1 MRLLRTLML
10 PLAAAAVIAMPMT
23 ASATDYKTLLDIPE
37 GATLI
42 NLSATERV
50 EIEQDLLVA
59 NLQFKYEHKDPKVV
73 QNEVNKVMKKA
84 LDEAQD
90 EKSVKAATQQYRV
103 HEYDLN
109 RSKDRTRRNMI
120 WRGQQGLQIKGKKA
134 DDLLELVGE
143 LQGMGLTLNGL
154 SYQVSPELL
163 EETRNDMLEGAME
176 KLMVK
181 AERTAKAIR
190 KDDVDFLQI
199 NVDMG
204 GYHPQPRM
212 YQKSAMM
219 AMDAAESMAAPVA
232 APGESTVNMTV
243 SAQALLR

>member
-1 MRLLRTLML
+1 MRLLLTVAA
-10 PLAAAAVIAMPMT
+10 LAALTFPMT
-23 ASATDYKTLLDIPE
+23 ANAQDYKTLLDIPE
-37 GATLI
+37 GSTLI

-50 EIEQDLLVA
+50 EVEQDLLVA
-59 NLQFKYEHKDPKVV
+59 NLQFKFENKDPKVV

-84 LDEAQD
+84 MDEAQD
-90 EKSVKAATQQYRV
+90 EKHVKAKTQQYYVR
-103 HEYDLN
+103 EYDLN
-109 RSKDRTRRNMI
+109 RGKKGTRRNMV

-154 SYQVSPELL
+154 NYQVSPELL
-163 EETRNDMLEGAME
+163 EETRNSLLEGAME

-204 GYHPQPRM
+204 NGYVQPRM
-212 YQKSAMM
+212 YAKSM
-219 AMDAAESMAAPVA
+219 AMSADVAEMAAPVA
-232 APGESTVNMTV
+232 APGESTINMTV
-243 SAQALLR
+243 SAKALLR

>member
-1 MRLLRTLML
+1 MRILLTVAA
-10 PLAAAAVIAMPMT
+10 LAALSFPMT
-23 ASATDYKTLLDIPE
+23 ANAQDYKTLLDIPE

-50 EIEQDLLVA
+50 EVEQDLLIA
-59 NLQFKYEHKDPKVV
+59 NLQFRFEDKDPKVV
-73 QNEVNKVMKKA
+73 QNEVNKVMRKA
-84 LDEAQD
+84 LDKAQD
-90 EKSVKAATQQYRV
+90 EKNVKAKTQQYYVR
-103 HEYDLN
+103 EYDLN
-109 RSKDRTRRNMI
+109 RSKDRTRRNMV
-120 WRGQQGLQIKGKKA
+120 WRGQQSLQIKGKKA
-134 DDLLELVGE
+134 DDLLEVVGE
-143 LQGMGLTLNGL
+143 IQALGLTMSGL
-154 SYQVSPELL
+154 TYQVSPELL
-163 EETRNDMLEGAME
+163 EETRNDLLEGAME

-204 GYHPQPRM
+204 GGHVPRRA
-212 YQKSAMM
+212 YAKSMG
-219 AMDAAESMAAPVA
+219 MDSVTESIAAPVA